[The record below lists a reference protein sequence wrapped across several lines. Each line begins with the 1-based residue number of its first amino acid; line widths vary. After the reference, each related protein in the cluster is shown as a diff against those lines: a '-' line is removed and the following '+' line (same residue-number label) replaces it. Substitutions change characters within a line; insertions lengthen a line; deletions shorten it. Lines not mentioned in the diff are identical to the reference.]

1 MRKLITWSLNKR
13 GLSPIFA
20 TLILA
25 TIIIVF
31 GTVAYYYSSN
41 LTSSATN
48 SYTNSMSTSA
58 QSISERIGFENVL
71 YNSSTGTLTIY
82 IINCGSANNVQIN
95 SIFIYDNNHNIVGQP
110 FSGNQISPFQPI
122 DRSTPTPTPITGNRL
137 NVGEEGY
144 FAVSI
149 NSLSSGSIYTIQ
161 LITNNGS
168 NFNYAFYA

>member
-1 MRKLITWSLNKR
+1 MRRSITWSLNKR

-20 TLILA
+20 TMILA

-48 SYTNSMSTSA
+48 SFTNSMSSSQ

-71 YNSSTGTLTIY
+71 YNSSLRTLTVY
-82 IINCGSANNVQIN
+82 IINCGSANNLQIN
-95 SIFIYDNNHNIVGQP
+95 SVFIYDNDHNIVGQP
-110 FSGNQISPFQPI
+110 FSDAQISLLQPI
-122 DRSTPTPTPITGNRL
+122 DHGTPTPTPITGNRL
-137 NVGEEGY
+137 NVGQEGY
-144 FAVSI
+144 FTVSS
-149 NSLSSGSIYTIQ
+149 NSLSSGSLYTVQ
-161 LITNNGS
+161 LITKNGS

>member
-20 TLILA
+20 TMILA

-48 SYTNSMSTSA
+48 SYTNSMSTSQ

-71 YNSSTGTLTIY
+71 YDSSSGKLTVY
-82 IINCGSANNVQIN
+82 LINCGSANNLQID
-95 SIFIYDNNHNIVGQP
+95 SIFIYDSSHNIVGQP
-110 FSGNQISPFQPI
+110 FSGNQILPLQPI
-122 DRSTPTPTPITGNRL
+122 DRGTPTPTPITGNRL
-137 NVGEEGY
+137 NVGQEGY
-144 FAVSI
+144 FTVTS
-149 NSLSSGSIYTIQ
+149 NSLLSGSIYTIQ
-161 LITNNGS
+161 LITKNGS
-168 NFNYAFYA
+168 SFNYEFNA

>member
-25 TIIIVF
+25 TIILVF
-31 GTVAYYYSSN
+31 GSVAYYYSSN
-41 LTSSATN
+41 LTSSATD
-48 SYTNSMSTSA
+48 SFTNSMSTSA

-71 YNSSTGTLTIY
+71 YDSSSGKLTVY
-82 IINCGSANNVQIN
+82 VINCGSASNVQIN

-110 FSGNQISPFQPI
+110 FSGSQISSFQPI
-122 DRSTPTPTPITGNRL
+122 DRGTPTPTPITGNRL
-137 NVGEEGY
+137 NVGQEGY
-144 FAVSI
+144 FTITS